1 MDSECNKQPSSVAY
15 QRAWY
20 KEAALLVL
28 SIAVLCFS
36 IPARAADD
44 LSNTLKDIHVS
55 SLGGSRVQIDL
66 VLDKPLPEKPSS
78 FTIDNP
84 ARIALDFPAT
94 GSALKKKTETI
105 NIGAARSITAVQGRG
120 RTRVVLDL
128 VKLVPFDMQV
138 KDNHVFITL
147 GSSAGSA
154 TTATPASPFSLTP
167 EAKASAMAKPGES
180 TADELKGMDF
190 RRGTEGDGRIMVT
203 LTNPNTAIDM
213 HQEGDKIIVDF
224 LNSSAPDKL
233 IKRYD
238 VTDFA
243 TPVKTV
249 DLFRNNSTIRMVI
262 DAKGPYEHLAYQTKD
277 AFTVEV
283 KPVTKKQEETAK
295 KEEFGYTGKKLSL
308 NFQNIEVRAAL
319 QIIADFT
326 NLNMVTSDSVTG
338 NLTLRLQSVPWDQ
351 ALDIILKTKGLA
363 MRKMGNVILV
373 APAAEIAAHEKQELE
388 SKKQIQQLAPL
399 HSELIQVNYAKA
411 ADITKILKAKGNS
424 VMSERG
430 NVTIDERTNTLLVQ
444 DTDDKLVE
452 IRKLISKLDVPVRQ
466 VLIESRIVIANNDFS
481 RDLGVRLG
489 TTYTRKNGNNGVIT
503 TTGSSAGTDTIV
515 NSAASNI
522 QTTGTPFPVTLPTQ
536 ANRFNVDLPSLAS
549 NAAGIG
555 FAILGSDYLL
565 DLELSALQAEGR
577 GEVVSSPRVITAN
590 QREALIEQGVEIPY
604 QQATS
609 SGATSVSFKKAT
621 LSLKVT
627 PQITPDDRI
636 IMDLNVTKDSVGAVF
651 LGVPSINTR
660 EISTQVLVDNG
671 QTVVLGG
678 VFEQTKTNS
687 VTKVPLLGDIPLL
700 GHLFKQNS
708 NVNNKEE
715 LLIFI
720 TPKILKEGLTVNQ

>member
-1 MDSECNKQPSSVAY
+1 MDSECKMQPSSVVT
-15 QRAWY
+15 RHAWY
-20 KEAALLVL
+20 ERAALLAL
-28 SIAVLCFS
+28 SIAVLCLS
-36 IPARAADD
+36 IPAGAADD
-44 LSNTLKDIHVS
+44 VSNTLKDIHIS

-66 VLDKPLPEKPSS
+66 LLDKPLAEKPSS

-84 ARIALDFPAT
+84 ARIALDFPGT
-94 GSALKKKTETI
+94 SSALKKKTEKI
-105 NIGAARSITAVQGRG
+105 DIGAARSITAVQARG

-128 VKLVPFDMQV
+128 VKLVPFNMQV
-138 KDNHVFITL
+138 KDNHVYVTL
-147 GSSAGSA
+147 EGEAAS
-154 TTATPASPFSLTP
+154 TTATVPASPFSLTP
-167 EAKASAMAKPGES
+167 EAKASALAQSGEKS
-180 TADELKGMDF
+180 ADKVEGIDF
-190 RRGTEGDGRIMVT
+190 RRGPTGEGRVIVN
-203 LTNPNTAIDM
+203 LTNPNAAIDM
-213 HQEGDKIIVDF
+213 HQEGDKIVVEF

-249 DLFRNNSTIRMVI
+249 DLFRDNNTIRMVI
-262 DAKGPYEHLAYQTKD
+262 DATSPYEHLAYQTKD
-277 AFTVEV
+277 SFTVEV
-283 KPVTKKQEETAK
+283 KPVTKKQEEAAK

-338 NLTLRLQSVPWDQ
+338 NLTLRLQNVPWDQ
-351 ALDIILKTKGLA
+351 ALVIILQTKGLA

-388 SKKQIQQLAPL
+388 SKKQIAQLAPL
-399 HSELIQVNYAKA
+399 HSELIQINYAKA
-411 ADITKILKAKGNS
+411 ADITKILKAKGDS
-424 VMSERG
+424 VMSKRG
-430 NVTIDERTNTLLVQ
+430 NVTIDDRTNTLLVQ

-452 IRKLISKLDVPVRQ
+452 IRRLISKLDVPVRQ

-481 RDLGVRLG
+481 RDLGARLG
-489 TTYTRKNGNNGVIT
+489 ATYTHSCCGNGIAT
-503 TTGSSAGTDTIV
+503 TTGSATGADTIV
-515 NSAASNI
+515 NSATSNL
-522 QTTGTPFPVTLPTQ
+522 QTTGSPFPVTLPTQ
-536 ANRFNVDLPSLAS
+536 ANRFNVDLPALAS

-555 FAILGSDYLL
+555 FGILGANYLL
-565 DLELSALQAEGR
+565 DMELSALQAEGR

-590 QREALIEQGVEIPY
+590 QHAALIEQGVEIPY
-604 QQATS
+604 QAATS
-609 SGATSVSFKKAT
+609 SGATSVSFKEAT

-636 IMDLNVTKDSVGAVF
+636 IMDLNVNKDSVGSVYQ
-651 LGVPSINTR
+651 GVPSINTR
-660 EISTQVLVDNG
+660 KISTQVLVDNG

-678 VFEQTKTNS
+678 VFEQTHSND
-687 VTKVPLLGDIPLL
+687 VNKVPLLGDIPLL
-700 GHLFKQNS
+700 GHLFKQTS

-720 TPKILKEGLTVNQ
+720 TPKILKEGLKVSE

>member
-1 MDSECNKQPSSVAY
+1 MDSGYKMQPSSVAC

-20 KEAALLVL
+20 QEMALLAL
-28 SIAVLCFS
+28 SIAVLCFT
-36 IPARAADD
+36 IPAIAADEV
-44 LSNTLKDIHVS
+44 SNTLKDIHIA
-55 SLGGSRVQIDL
+55 SLGGNRVQIEL
-66 VLDKPLPEKPSS
+66 VLDKPLAEKPSS

-94 GSALKKKTETI
+94 TSALKKKTESI
-105 NIGAARSITAVQGRG
+105 DIGAARSITAVQARG

-138 KDNHVFITL
+138 KDNRVFITL
-147 GSSAGSA
+147 EAEGTAAA
-154 TTATPASPFSLTP
+154 TTTPASPFSLTP
-167 EAKASAMAKPGES
+167 EAKANAMAKPGAE
-180 TADELKGMDF
+180 TADQLKGIDF
-190 RRGTEGDGRIMVT
+190 RRGAQGEGRIVVN
-203 LTNPNTAIDM
+203 LTNPNAAIDM
-213 HQEGDKIIVDF
+213 HQQGDKIVVDF

-238 VTDFA
+238 VLDFA
-243 TPVKTV
+243 TPVRTI
-249 DLFRNNSTIRMVI
+249 DLFRKNHAVRMVI
-262 DAKGPYEHLAYQTKD
+262 DAKSPYEHLAYQTKE

-283 KPVTKKQEETAK
+283 KPVSKKQEEAAK

-326 NLNMVTSDSVTG
+326 NLNMVTSDSVNG
-338 NLTLRLQSVPWDQ
+338 NLTLRLQNVPWDQ

-411 ADITKILKAKGNS
+411 SDITKILKAKGNS

-489 TTYTRKNGNNGVIT
+489 NTYTRKNGSNGIIT
-503 TTGSSAGTDTIV
+503 TTGSSTGADTIV
-515 NSAASNI
+515 NSAANNL
-522 QTTGTPFPVTLPTQ
+522 QTSGNPFPVTLPSQT
-536 ANRFNVDLPSLAS
+536 NRFNVDLPAVGS
-549 NAAGIG
+549 NAAGIA

-636 IMDLNVTKDSVGAVF
+636 IMDLNVTKDSVGAIF

-678 VFEQTKTNS
+678 VFEQTKTDS

-720 TPKILKEGLTVNQ
+720 TPKILKEGLKVNQ